1 MIRTFAVATA
11 LAAVIM
17 TVVPATSQTSA
28 PPAETQKSPGLLGD
42 QQLVEGTIKSVD
54 RRGTNIL
61 LEDGTSLT
69 VPISLEFDRRELKP
83 GATVKAQYEEREGKK
98 FTTTLI
104 LEPAARRR

>member
-17 TVVPATSQTSA
+17 TAAPATAQTSA
-28 PPAETQKSPGLLGD
+28 PPAESQKSPGLLGD

>member
-11 LAAVIM
+11 LAAAIM
-17 TVVPATSQTSA
+17 TAAPATAQTSA
-28 PPAETQKSPGLLGD
+28 PPAESQKAPGLLGD

-54 RRGTNIL
+54 RRGVNII
-61 LEDGTSLT
+61 LEDGTSLI
-69 VPISLEFDRRELKP
+69 VPVSLEFDRRELRP

-98 FTTTLI
+98 FTTTLT

>member
-17 TVVPATSQTSA
+17 AVAPATAQTSA
-28 PPAETQKSPGLLGD
+28 PPAESQKSPGLLGD

-54 RRGTNIL
+54 RRGMNIV

-69 VPISLEFDRRELKP
+69 
-83 GATVKAQYEEREGKK
+83 
-98 FTTTLI
+98 TTLT
-104 LEPAARRR
+104 LEPSARGR